1 MNIIHMN
8 EGRKAAIGLTG
19 SILTLGTISID
30 LDAVQGDI
38 QRVLTVYVDAGGG
51 LSFHGEAYAA
61 VVIIPPRRYTDMEA
75 TDGEPAG
82 PPTML
87 PCQAGAVTLQL
98 WALPP
103 NNLTTKE

>member
-8 EGRKAAIGLTG
+8 EGRKAAVGLTG

-38 QRVLTVYVDAGGG
+38 QRVLTVYVDAAGD
-51 LSFHGEAYAA
+51 LAFHGEAYAA
-61 VVIIPPRRYTDMEA
+61 VVIIPPRRYEIA
-75 TDGEPAG
+75 VAPEGEPAA
-82 PPTML
+82 PSVPL
-87 PCQAGAVTLQL
+87 PCQPATVTLQL

-103 NNLTTKE
+103 NPLTTE